1 MALGKSF
8 KSRLLSR
15 LIPDA
20 VFQIAP
26 TFVSGIRVSKK
37 DRSVRGGFVL
47 PLPGRPV
54 NPSFDRVNVNDVAA
68 VQETIARGMKS
79 LRVSS
84 GSVAILVPEPAVRVF
99 VLSVASF
106 PGSGKE
112 RDAFIRWR
120 IGKQMPLIPEDARI
134 DYAISPGRGAR
145 KVIVA
150 MARRTVV
157 REYEALFEKAGL
169 RPDLV
174 TVPSLTLVNLAARN
188 GSTNGL
194 LLNLEDETLTL
205 LAVMDAGWALYR
217 QKGVGAPG
225 GLEADERAEN
235 IVREVENTVR
245 FLEDKEKERLE
256 RLWVRTAAAADLPG
270 LLGRLKPRI
279 DLPLVAIDY
288 EAPKVW
294 TEAQKVLLAPLVG
307 QIV

>member
-1 MALGKSF
+1 LALGRSLKSLF
-8 KSRLLSR
+8 IDRLV
-15 LIPDA
+15 PDA
-20 VFQIAP
+20 VFQVSP

-37 DRSVRGGFVL
+37 DRSIRRGFVL
-47 PLPGRPV
+47 PLPGRLV
-54 NPSFDRVNVNDVAA
+54 SPSFDRPNLTDATA
-68 VQETIARGMKS
+68 VEEAIVRGMKN

-84 GSVAILVPEPAVRVF
+84 GSVALLVPEPAVRVF
-99 VLSVASF
+99 VLTVASF
-106 PGSGKE
+106 PGSGRE
-112 RDAFIRWR
+112 REAFIRWR
-120 IGKQMPLIPEDARI
+120 IGKQMPLIPEDARF

-150 MARRTVV
+150 MARQTVV

-217 QKGVGAPG
+217 QKGIGAPG
-225 GLEADERAEN
+225 GPEADEREEN

-245 FLEDKEKERLE
+245 FLEDKEKARVE
-256 RLWVRTAAAADLPG
+256 RLWVRTAAAAERPG
-270 LLGRLKPRI
+270 LIGRLKQRI
-279 DLPLVAIDY
+279 DLPLEAVDY
-288 EAPKVW
+288 EAPKTW
-294 TEAQKVLLAPLVG
+294 PEAQKVLLAPLVG
-307 QIV
+307 QIL